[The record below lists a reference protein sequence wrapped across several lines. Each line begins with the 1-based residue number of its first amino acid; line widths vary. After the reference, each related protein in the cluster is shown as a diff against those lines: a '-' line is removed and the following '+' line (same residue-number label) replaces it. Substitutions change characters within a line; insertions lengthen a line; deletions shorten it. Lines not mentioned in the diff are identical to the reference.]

1 MERVAPSD
9 DFHCTCGRVLGD
21 PHPSGNW
28 MVYPNPLI
36 CSECGKGFLRESHI
50 QRQRRKHPMSKG
62 ELQFHDKKCQG
73 RWLGKHHGGSNRKS
87 DAA

>member
-1 MERVAPSD
+1 MVRFSVIPETEAPPRPKRNRTPKG
-9 DFHCTCGRVLGD
+9 FVQKA
-21 PHPSGNW
+21 W
-28 MVYPNPLI
+28 LI

-62 ELQFHDKKCQG
+62 ELQFHDKVCQG